1 MSPETGKAV
10 IVEKRVI
17 FRTWAGKAGKHFF
30 LTENL
35 LAMGLLS
42 QLFQMV
48 DFRSFNFLK

>member
-17 FRTWAGKAGKHFF
+17 FRTWAGKHFF